1 MVGRTGSSSTHSNA
15 RSGSSRCC
23 RTSSQRKFV
32 SKWRVGISLHATI
45 LVHGS
50 LLHLEREWFR
60 ERSVHADDLRSRAL
74 LEFLEER
81 DTTFL
86 LNAQTKKEGELK
98 AGEKVTVRYKIEN
111 GKDVATMVS
120 ASSTMA
126 KSSTS
131 KK

>member
-1 MVGRTGSSSTHSNA
+1 MRRIVALVTG
-15 RSGSSRCC
+15 
-23 RTSSQRKFV
+23 
-32 SKWRVGISLHATI
+32 LI
-45 LVHGS
+45 LVLALGAFAQGTTQTKQAKS
-50 LLHLEREWFR
+50 PMAQSATVRTASGTISKVE
-60 ERSVHADDLRSRAL
+60 ADKLVLARKVRGK
-74 LEFLEER
+74 ER
-81 DTTFL
+81 DTTFQ